1 MYLGIIYLIYN
12 FFKITAIVIN
22 LLINKKKLIIPYTAD
37 EDIKKELIKKNYKI
51 KKNINNNPYNDGN
64 NNYSNNAF
72 ESTNQTQLKS
82 NFFDV
87 SD

>member
-51 KKNINNNPYNDGN
+51 KKNNNPYSDSN
-64 NNYSNNAF
+64 NNYSINMF
-72 ESTNQTQLKS
+72 ESTNQTQL
-82 NFFDV
+82 NCN
-87 SD
+87 